1 MRALVALVVVLIA
14 VTSPAAAPSSP
25 IAKAGGIE
33 PTAGTWITWVI
44 GPARALRSSPPPSR
58 AVSDAEVSELRKL
71 AAHRDVASRNVIA
84 YWDTGPPSYR
94 WSEIAVAELLRNNEY
109 TNMAGRHLALLHVA
123 LHDALVAAWDT
134 KYAYRRPRPSEIDR
148 RLVTAVAVPR
158 SPSYPAEHA
167 VAAGAASA
175 VLAYLYPARAASYT
189 ERAEEAAR
197 SRMLAG
203 VNYASDVRAGLALGR
218 EVAARVIER
227 GRADGSDRPWTGRVP
242 TVAGTWTGVDPIQ
255 PQAATWR
262 PWVLRSPDELR
273 PPPPPAHDSPQMA
286 AEMEEL
292 RSFPRTPKT
301 DADALF
307 WEYAAGGRRSY
318 QFWTEVVGRTVLE
331 YRLDH
336 NAPRAA
342 RAYAVTH
349 VAFHDAAVACWD
361 AKYAYWAI
369 RPAQLDPGFRPLF
382 TTPNHPSYPS
392 GHSCFSS
399 AAATA
404 LGHLFPRD
412 AGAFE
417 ALASDASESRLWGGI
432 HFRSDLAAG
441 RALGRDVAYRVIQ
454 RSEADGTRWPAI
466 APTAPSA
473 RCRRR

>member
-1 MRALVALVVVLIA
+1 MRALVGPGVVLIA
-14 VTSPAAAPSSP
+14 VMSGAATPALPL
-25 IAKAGGIE
+25 AKADGIE
-33 PTAGTWITWVI
+33 PAAGTWATWVI
-44 GPARALRSSPPPSR
+44 GPARALRRAPPPSR
-58 AVSDAEVSELRKL
+58 AVSEAEVGELRKL
-71 AAHRDVASRNVIA
+71 AAHRDVATRDAIA

-109 TNMAGRHLALLHVA
+109 SNVAGRHLALLHVA

-175 VLAYLYPARAASYT
+175 VLAYLYPGRAASYA

-218 EVAARVIER
+218 EVAARVLER
-227 GRADGSDRPWTGRVP
+227 ARADGSDRPWSGHVPIAAGR
-242 TVAGTWTGVDPIQ
+242 WTGADPIQ

-262 PWVLRSPDELR
+262 PWMLASPDELR
-273 PPPPPAHDSPQMA
+273 PAPPPAHDSSQMA
-286 AEMEEL
+286 VEMDEL
-292 RSFPRTPKT
+292 RSFPRTAKT

-318 QFWTEVVGRTVLE
+318 QFWNDLVGRKVLE

-342 RAYAVTH
+342 RAYAVMH

-382 TTPNHPSYPS
+382 ATPNHPSYPS

-412 AGAFE
+412 VEAFE
-417 ALASDASESRLWGGI
+417 ALASDASESRLWAGI
-432 HFRSDLAAG
+432 HFRSDLVAG
-441 RALGRDVAYRVIQ
+441 RALGRAVADRVIQ
-454 RSEADGTRWPAI
+454 RSRADGTRWRADVLDPL
-466 APTAPSA
+466 PPS
-473 RCRRR
+473 R